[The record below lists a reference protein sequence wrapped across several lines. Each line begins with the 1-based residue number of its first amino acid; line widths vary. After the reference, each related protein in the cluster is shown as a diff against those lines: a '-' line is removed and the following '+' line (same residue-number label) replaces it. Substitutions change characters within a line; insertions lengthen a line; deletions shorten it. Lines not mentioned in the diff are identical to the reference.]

1 MFNIAS
7 IYPFTEGCRCDFD
20 YYLEKHM
27 PLSIERLS
35 KAEGFHSVRVERGL
49 ALEEANIPCSYV
61 AMCHYYFDTVEH
73 FMAAFMPH
81 AQELQGDIQ
90 NYTDIQPI
98 IQINEVAIA
107 ISSEPMQ

>member
-1 MFNIAS
+1 MFNITS
-7 IYPFTEGCRCDFD
+7 IYPNIEGSRFDFD

-27 PLSIERLS
+27 SFSIECLS
-35 KAEGFHSVRVERGL
+35 KAEGFHSVSVERGI
-49 ALEEANIPCSYV
+49 AVEKANIPCSYV

-73 FMAAFMPH
+73 FIAAFMPY

-107 ISSEPMQ
+107 LSSH

>member
-7 IYPFTEGCRCDFD
+7 IYPYSEGYHFDFE

-27 PLSIERLS
+27 PFSIECLS
-35 KAEGFHSVRVERGL
+35 KAEGFHSVRVEKGI

-73 FMAAFMPH
+73 FIAAFMPF
-81 AQELQGDIQ
+81 AQDLQADIQ
-90 NYTDIQPI
+90 NYTNIHPI
-98 IQINEVAIA
+98 IQINEVSIA
-107 ISSEPMQ
+107 LS